1 MSISKIRLHKE
12 KTMYFCQLPIDK
24 KTALILTI
32 SAISSLLPPCF
43 ADNNSFFGS
52 NSGGTSSK
60 TDAVDVDEGIGN
72 AGLPGLNSTGIPGS
86 RSASPAKAPAGDYT
100 DDEKRMQ
107 KKYKGNMNRAKELID
122 KGEKMMKAG
131 GNSPE
136 NKEYKKGKIL
146 KETGEKWLSDLKAS
160 DPFDDEKLK

>member
-1 MSISKIRLHKE
+1 MKKIMHLCRLLFETKAASLCISLAI
-12 KTMYFCQLPIDK
+12 
-24 KTALILTI
+24 ALSL
-32 SAISSLLPPCF
+32 SAPSH

-52 NSGGTSSK
+52 NAGGASSK
-60 TDAVDVDEGIGN
+60 TDAVDVDEGSGN

-86 RSASPAKAPAGDYT
+86 KSASPAKAPAGDYT

-122 KGEKMMKAG
+122 KGDKMMKSS
-131 GNSPE
+131 GNNAA
-136 NKEYKKGKIL
+136 NKDYKKGKIL

-160 DPFDDEKLK
+160 DPFMDDKTK